1 MSTEGIDSI
10 LTGIIGA
17 LDSTKEAIETI
28 GANQLDDESVPSMVE
43 QLMAKANVDKLEGV
57 SLLSLKNESLVS
69 YLNNLS
75 IIVLNHLQRL
85 KSSADE
91 DEITSTKAKAVE
103 NTIVQRVTLEKGIKP
118 LEKKLNYQ
126 LEKMIRSYNKMI
138 EDETKL
144 EAKLTNKSDSDAES
158 GSGSDSESDSEESE
172 DDALSYKPDVNALK
186 KSQSKFKPPSSSS
199 SGDVYKPPKI
209 SAVAPPT
216 ATITE
221 KPDRTSGGK
230 LQSME
235 EYLQE
240 SSELPQS
247 EVSIGSSILN
257 NGRGGVKTNRDRQ
270 KELEIQTYEENNFTR
285 LPSTMTKKSFKQKQN
300 EKINNFAGEDW
311 SIFNNNRNIQE
322 STSRKRKA
330 TTAWD
335 KIKKRR

>member
-1 MSTEGIDSI
+1 MSSEDIDSV

-17 LDSTKEAIETI
+17 LDSTKNAIEAIE
-28 GANQLDDESVPSMVE
+28 ANHIDTEEIPTMVE
-43 QLMAKANVDKLEGV
+43 QLMAKGNVDKLEGV
-57 SLLSLKNESLVS
+57 SLLSLKNESLAS
-69 YLNNLS
+69 YLNNLA
-75 IIVLNHLQRL
+75 IIILSHLQRL
-85 KSSADE
+85 KKSASE
-91 DEITSTKAKAVE
+91 DETTSTKAKAVE
-103 NTIVQRVTLEKGIKP
+103 NSIVQRVTLEKGVKP

-144 EAKLTNKSDSDAES
+144 EAKLTNKPES
-158 GSGSDSESDSEESE
+158 EDESGSDSESDSEQSE
-172 DDALSYKPDVNALK
+172 DDALSYKPDVNNLK
-186 KSQSKFKPPSSSS
+186 KSQANIKPTASSSS
-199 SGDVYKPPKI
+199 NDVYKPPKI

-216 ATITE
+216 SLAE
-221 KPDRTSGGK
+221 KPERTSGGK

-240 SSELPQS
+240 NSDLPQT

-270 KELEIQTYEENNFTR
+270 KELEIQNYEENNFTR
-285 LPSTMTKKSFKQKQN
+285 LPSTMTKKTFKQKQN

-311 SIFNNNRNIQE
+311 SIFNNNRTIE
-322 STSRKRKA
+322 GSTSRKRKA

-335 KIKKRR
+335 KIKKRK

>member
-1 MSTEGIDSI
+1 MSSEDIDSV

-17 LDSTKEAIETI
+17 LDSTKQAIEAIE
-28 GANQLDDESVPSMVE
+28 ANHIDAEEIPTMVE
-43 QLMAKANVDKLEGV
+43 QLMAKGNDDKLEGV

-69 YLNNLS
+69 YLNNLA
-75 IIVLNHLQRL
+75 IIILSHLQRL
-85 KSSADE
+85 KKSASE
-91 DEITSTKAKAVE
+91 DETTSTKAKAVE
-103 NTIVQRVTLEKGIKP
+103 NSIVQRVTLEKGVKP

-144 EAKLTNKSDSDAES
+144 EAKLTNKPES
-158 GSGSDSESDSEESE
+158 EDESGSDSESDSEQSE
-172 DDALSYKPDVNALK
+172 DDALSYKPDVNNLK
-186 KSQSKFKPPSSSS
+186 KSQASIKPTASSSS
-199 SGDVYKPPKI
+199 NDVYKPPKI

-216 ATITE
+216 SLTE
-221 KPDRTSGGK
+221 KPERTSGGK

-240 SSELPQS
+240 NSDLPQT

-270 KELEIQTYEENNFTR
+270 KELEIQNYEENNFTR
-285 LPSTMTKKSFKQKQN
+285 LPSTITKKTFKQKQN

-311 SIFNNNRNIQE
+311 SIFNNNRTIE
-322 STSRKRKA
+322 GSTSRKRKA

-335 KIKKRR
+335 KIKKRK

>member
-1 MSTEGIDSI
+1 MSSEDIDSV

-17 LDSTKEAIETI
+17 LDSTKQAIEAIE
-28 GANQLDDESVPSMVE
+28 ANQIDVEEVPTMVE
-43 QLMAKANVDKLEGV
+43 QLMAKGNVDKLEGV

-69 YLNNLS
+69 YLNNLV
-75 IIVLNHLQRL
+75 IIILSHLQRL
-85 KSSADE
+85 KKSANE
-91 DEITSTKAKAVE
+91 DETTFTKAKAVE
-103 NTIVQRVTLEKGIKP
+103 NSIVQRVTLEKGVKP

-126 LEKMIRSYNKMI
+126 LEKMIRSYNKTI

-144 EAKLTNKSDSDAES
+144 EAKLTNKPES
-158 GSGSDSESDSEESE
+158 EDESGSDSESDSEQSE
-172 DDALSYKPDVNALK
+172 DDALSYKPDVNNLK
-186 KSQSKFKPPSSSS
+186 KSQASIKTTASSSAN
-199 SGDVYKPPKI
+199 DVYKPPKI

-216 ATITE
+216 SSLTD
-221 KPDRTSGGK
+221 KPERASGGK

-240 SSELPQS
+240 NSELPQT

-270 KELEIQTYEENNFTR
+270 KELEIQNYEENNFTR
-285 LPSTMTKKSFKQKQN
+285 LPSTMTKKTFKQKQN

-311 SIFNNNRNIQE
+311 SIFNNNRTME
-322 STSRKRKA
+322 GSTSRKRKA

-335 KIKKRR
+335 KIKKRK